1 MKRAG
6 PPAYEPFETLVLS
19 LQIKPGDTV
28 IDLGAFHGHYATR
41 FSSYVGSEGSVYAFE
56 PDPDAFKALS
66 LNVER
71 LQLNNVT
78 LENRA
83 VANKTGKLRLYP
95 TRAQPG
101 DYRVFDSGD
110 GRDSFEINA
119 VRLDHYFKG
128 TCRKIDFIKMDI
140 QGSEPGAIEG
150 AQKILRD
157 NLHLG
162 MALEFCPFLLRLFG
176 ADPLDFLKTLLD
188 HGFFLRNI
196 MEREKTLDPVHDIQY
211 LVSRYDGN
219 AGTYTNLLATR

>member
-28 IDLGAFHGHYATR
+28 IDLGANVGHYTTR

-56 PDPDAFKALS
+56 PDPTAFKSLS
-66 LNVER
+66 ASVGR
-71 LQLNNVT
+71 LPLNNVT
-78 LENRA
+78 LDNRA
-83 VANKTGKLRLYP
+83 VANKTGKLRLYTVRNP
-95 TRAQPG
+95 QG
-101 DYRVFDSGD
+101 DYRIFDSGD
-110 GRDSFEINA
+110 GRASFEINA
-119 VRLDHYFKG
+119 VRLDHYFKSYDG
-128 TCRKIDFIKMDI
+128 IVNFIKMDI

-157 NLHLG
+157 NPHLG
-162 MALEFCPFLLRLFG
+162 IALEFCPFLLRLFG
-176 ADPLDFLKTLLD
+176 VEPLDFLKTLLD

-219 AGTYTNLLATR
+219 AGLYTNLLATR